1 MLQSIRLRALLSLR
15 LLGAGAAVFAVSC
28 GGSTT
33 SSGKPPAATSTL
45 YVTVYGTDEIV
56 SVDEASRAV
65 VDHIPL
71 GSAGGP
77 AKGPAILLKTPDGKK
92 LYAANWKDN
101 TISAVDVATKAVA
114 TIALGSRPW
123 VEAMSPQGDVVYAG
137 LNAGTIAV
145 ISTADDTVSR
155 MIDTQGQLAESIIVS
170 PDGKT
175 LYVAFSNPNDIS
187 SLIGGAITAI
197 SSADGSVTHAA
208 VAVGMSPAWVAVSPD
223 GSTVYALNFLS
234 NSVSAIDTATWTVA
248 GTIPVKSSSDPVPA
262 PALGQEPIIGAVSAS
277 GALVVTNFGT
287 SDLVVIDPKTN
298 AVVHSLPTP
307 GRPVGIDFSADG
319 TKGYATSFGPDS
331 KGISPDPFA
340 LESGNLDSAIGSD
353 PGSIVVFDVATGAA
367 IGGPIGVGGAGPTSV
382 VAE

>member
-1 MLQSIRLRALLSLR
+1 MLQPSLRVLLSLR
-15 LLGAGAAVFAVSC
+15 GLAAGASVFAVSC

-33 SSGKPPAATSTL
+33 SSGKPAATSTL

-56 SVDEASRAV
+56 SVNEATRAV

-71 GSAGGP
+71 GSADAGP
-77 AKGPAILLKTPDGKK
+77 GKGPAILLKTPDGKK

-101 TISAVDVATKAVA
+101 TISAVDVATKAVT

-123 VEAMSPQGDVVYAG
+123 VEAMSPMGDVVYAG

-155 MIDTQGQLAESIIVS
+155 MIDTKGQLAESIIVS

-175 LYVAFSNPNDIS
+175 LYVAFSNPNDFS

-197 SSADGSVTHAA
+197 SSADGSVTHPA
-208 VAVGMSPAWVAVSPD
+208 VPVGMTPAWVTVAPHGD
-223 GSTVYALNFLS
+223 TVYSLNFLS

-248 GTIPVKSSSDPVPA
+248 ATIPVKSSSDPVPE
-262 PALGQEPIIGAVSAS
+262 PTLGPEPIIGAVSAS

-298 AVVHSLPTP
+298 AVVHSLATP

-319 TKGYATSFGPDS
+319 SKGYATAFGADS
-331 KGISPDPFA
+331 KAISPDPFA
-340 LESGNLDSAIGSD
+340 LQSGNLDGAIGSD
-353 PGSIVVFDVATGAA
+353 PGSIVVFDVATGTA
-367 IGGPIGVGGAGPTSV
+367 IGDPISVGGAGPTSV
-382 VAE
+382 VVE